1 MQEDSRA
8 ELARRLRARRHE
20 IEEAAFVRTCTL
32 CDQWGT
38 DDADYVADVRA
49 AIGAACDAAINW
61 IEENGQLADVERV
74 VALPVPLAALVRRDA
89 RSRVKLDALLRRCAA
104 VQLMLGE
111 YIVNELDQ
119 LAPETRPDVLGLLSP
134 LLDKLMAL
142 IADEYRREL
151 ERVEKDRADQRRTEL
166 VDRLLAGAPVDSS
179 ELDYELEATH
189 LALIV
194 SGVRAKRAA
203 REIHAL
209 MGCQPLLVYRE
220 QHSVWMW
227 LGSRGKLSAAD
238 VERAGGS
245 VELASVSVA
254 LGEPGVGLSGWRLT
268 HRQARAAQWVALHR
282 PGELTRYADE
292 LLLAAALKDD
302 VLARSLHDAYI
313 SPLNGRRD
321 GGALA
326 RATLRAYF
334 VAGCNAA
341 TAAAS
346 LGVDR
351 HTVERRLRRIE
362 HGLGRWINGCR
373 AELELALRLD
383 ELSDGTRIDEP
394 TAAAR

>member
-1 MQEDSRA
+1 MQEESRA
-8 ELARRLRARRHE
+8 ELARRLRARRDE

-38 DDADYVADVRA
+38 DDADYVAGVRA
-49 AIGAACDAAINW
+49 AIGAACDAAITW
-61 IEENGQLADVERV
+61 IEENGQLADVDAV
-74 VALPVPLAALVRRDA
+74 VALPVPMAALVRRDA
-89 RSRVKLDALLRRCAA
+89 RMGVKLDALLRRCAA
-104 VQLMLGE
+104 VQLLLGE
-111 YIVNELDQ
+111 YIVDELDR
-119 LAPETRPDVLGLLSP
+119 LAPEMRPDVLGLLSP

-151 ERVEKDRADQRRTEL
+151 ERVASDMAEQRLAQL

-179 ELDYELEATH
+179 GLDYELDASH
-189 LALIV
+189 LAVIV
-194 SGVRAKRAA
+194 SGMQAKRVA
-203 REIHAL
+203 RDIQAL
-209 MGCQPLLVYRE
+209 LGCQSLLVFRD
-220 QHSVWMW
+220 QQNVWVW
-227 LGSRGKLSAAD
+227 LGSRSRLSAAD
-238 VERAGGS
+238 IEPTWES
-245 VELASVSVA
+245 LTLADVSLA
-254 LGEPGVGLSGWRLT
+254 LGEPGEDLDGWRLT
-268 HRQARAAQWVALHR
+268 HRQAQAAQWVALRR
-282 PGELTRYADE
+282 PGRLTRYADE

-302 VLARSLHDAYI
+302 VLARSLHNAYI

-326 RATLRAYF
+326 RETLRAYF

-362 HGLGRWINGCR
+362 DGLGRWISGCR

-394 TAAAR
+394 TAVAR